1 MLGGST
7 RCSVFIRQ
15 KSVGNVFVEEVRVE
29 RDHLIQLRISNMIGN
44 TFFD

>member
-7 RCSVFIRQ
+7 RCSVLIRQ

-29 RDHLIQLRISNMIGN
+29 RDHLIQLRI
-44 TFFD
+44 